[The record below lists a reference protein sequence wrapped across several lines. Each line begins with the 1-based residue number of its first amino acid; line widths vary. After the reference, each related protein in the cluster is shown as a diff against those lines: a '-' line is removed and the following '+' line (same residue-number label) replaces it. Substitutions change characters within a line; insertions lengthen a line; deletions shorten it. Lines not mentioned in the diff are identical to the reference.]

1 MATWNYTQLIGDVY
15 YRWSIGYTIKY
26 CIVAMETLH
35 LLMNL
40 LTFGKVALV
49 NESGYD
55 MRVLEVEVVMGT
67 KYVGWDDTRETAA
80 ILFMISPLHIGA
92 G

>member
-1 MATWNYTQLIGDVY
+1 MATWNYTQLIGEVF
-15 YRWSIGYTIKY
+15 YRWSIDYTIKY

-35 LLMNL
+35 FLMNL

-55 MRVLEVEVVMGT
+55 M
-67 KYVGWDDTRETAA
+67 
-80 ILFMISPLHIGA
+80 
-92 G
+92 

>member
-1 MATWNYTQLIGDVY
+1 MRSDTREIDSTATWNYTQLIGGEVF
-15 YRWSIGYTIKY
+15 YRWSIDYTIKY
-26 CIVAMETLH
+26 CIVAMETIH

-55 MRVLEVEVVMGT
+55 M
-67 KYVGWDDTRETAA
+67 
-80 ILFMISPLHIGA
+80 
-92 G
+92 